1 MPFPIAFIADDE
13 YGVPYA
19 AKTFSSIEELYD
31 EIRSFEDFLDEASAS
46 KAYAI
51 RAIIDQLKE
60 LAHEQELEDEQLP
73 DQ

>member
-31 EIRSFEDFLDEASAS
+31 EIRAFDELLDEAPTGR
-46 KAYAI
+46 AYAI
-51 RAIIDQLKE
+51 RAVLDQLKE
-60 LAHEQELEDEQLP
+60 LAHSVEEEPLTTY

>member
-31 EIRSFEDFLDEASAS
+31 EIRSFEDFLEEASES

-60 LAHEQELEDEQLP
+60 LAHEQEIEDEQLP
-73 DQ
+73 D